1 MLFAC
6 VSLAPAP
13 EPVVEP
19 VATTVVE
26 PVDSGPEPFT
36 LTWWSEYGKS
46 CCSNTRND
54 LKPDGIDE
62 PGDLGRWMIADWH
75 AKNPQY
81 DHVTIDMI
89 LAQYGEDAAVEL
101 DTMITAGETPNI
113 LEGFGG
119 RWAGYRDIAIE
130 HEGYMTEEMVNNY
143 LPGRYEGMFVDGHIP
158 FIAGVGAFYYPV
170 VNVELFER
178 AGVEVPDPWGIMT
191 WEELEAAGEAI
202 EALDDDSYLSCIFAG
217 DPTCVQWTWIPF
229 AGAGQALF
237 ADNDFSKVALN
248 TTESA
253 RTLEKLVRFEK
264 EGYLAP
270 SPSGLSVFDCVDYFK
285 VGKLAIFMS
294 QLGSAK
300 LFMGGAVEA
309 GLLAEPFEIQPLLAM
324 GTEDG
329 VTPLILGGGNAVGAM
344 VTDETPEEYREAA
357 VSFAYYFATFS
368 FADQFGLYF
377 PYMQSQI
384 DEKACPDAEEEAA
397 VDYLVEHGFAEC
409 GFINPKFTSMRPL
422 WSDAMAKAFLG
433 LATPEQA
440 LSDFEVEANAL
451 FE

>member
-1 MLFAC
+1 
-6 VSLAPAP
+6 
-13 EPVVEP
+13 
-19 VATTVVE
+19 
-26 PVDSGPEPFT
+26 
-36 LTWWSEYGKS
+36 
-46 CCSNTRND
+46 
-54 LKPDGIDE
+54 
-62 PGDLGRWMIADWH
+62 
-75 AKNPQY
+75 
-81 DHVTIDMI
+81 
-89 LAQYGEDAAVEL
+89 
-101 DTMITAGETPNI
+101 
-113 LEGFGG
+113 
-119 RWAGYRDIAIE
+119 
-130 HEGYMTEEMVNNY
+130 
-143 LPGRYEGMFVDGHIP
+143 
-158 FIAGVGAFYYPV
+158 
-170 VNVELFER
+170 
-178 AGVEVPDPWGIMT
+178 
-191 WEELEAAGEAI
+191 
-202 EALDDDSYLSCIFAG
+202 
-217 DPTCVQWTWIPF
+217 
-229 AGAGQALF
+229 
-237 ADNDFSKVALN
+237 
-248 TTESA
+248 
-253 RTLEKLVRFEK
+253 
-264 EGYLAP
+264 
-270 SPSGLSVFDCVDYFK
+270 
-285 VGKLAIFMS
+285 
-294 QLGSAK
+294 